1 MLTDYVINEF
11 FVVVILFLRSGN
23 LHRRSKKPE
32 IKSNLRANG
41 MLTTS
46 NNQGGEGRTDLL

>member
-1 MLTDYVINEF
+1 MLTDYVIYDF

-23 LHRRSKKPE
+23 LHRRSKETE
-32 IKSNLRANG
+32 IKSNLPANG